1 MDDINILA
9 QLIYAES
16 GGEDYDTMK
25 MVGSSVIKRLQS
37 KRIKEFGDSISSV
50 INSVASPYYSVTKK
64 SPLLLEAQSG
74 KFKDKMSEDAF
85 KRSYAIASGLVKG
98 TIKPDNV
105 MFFFKPEEEAKLRKK
120 GNNVFNFSYVYPTG
134 KIGKYNVYSYED
146 PKPKNKSKG
155 TSKKAQ

>member
-1 MDDINILA
+1 MDDINALA

-37 KRIKEFGDSISSV
+37 GRIKEFGENIQDV
-50 INSVASPYYSVTKK
+50 INSTASPYYSVTEK

-85 KRSYAIASGLVKG
+85 KRSYAIASGLIKG

-105 MFFFKPEEEAKLRKK
+105 MFFFKPEEEIKLRKK
-120 GNNVFNFSYVYPTG
+120 GSKVFNFSYVHPTG
-134 KIGKYNVYSYED
+134 KIGKYNLYSYDE
-146 PKPKNKSKG
+146 PKSKSKG